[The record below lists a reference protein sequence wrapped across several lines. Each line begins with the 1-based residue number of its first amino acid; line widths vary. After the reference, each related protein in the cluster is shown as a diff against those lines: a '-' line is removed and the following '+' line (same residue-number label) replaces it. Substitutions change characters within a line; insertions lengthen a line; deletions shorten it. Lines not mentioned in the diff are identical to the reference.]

1 MGRDRKKYKVIFLG
15 PAAKDFTLVDKLV
28 KNLQT
33 HFRLSAQNV
42 TKMMRL
48 APITVKSGIEM
59 PEAQKYKAALEN
71 IGGDVRIEPTQD
83 SKGERTKTKTLEAS
97 NPWNKEAQRIPIK
110 WGPKFDGLT

>member
-15 PAAKDFTLVDKLV
+15 PAAKDFTLVDRLV

-59 PEAQKYKAALEN
+59 TEAQKYKAALEN

-83 SKGERTKTKTLEAS
+83 SKGQRTKTKTPEES
-97 NPWNKEAQRIPIK
+97 NPWGKEAQKIPIK
-110 WGPKFDGLT
+110 WGSRA